1 MAWEKVGDIAKRLAG
16 RISRTDVY
24 RPLAGGSGL
33 AQKSRF
39 SSQSP
44 EFSSARDDRADR
56 GRRPHPRDAEPGRP
70 HGPGGA
76 STKPAAG
83 QREAGRR
90 LGA

>member
-1 MAWEKVGDIAKRLAG
+1 MAWQKAGDIARRLAG
-16 RISRTDVY
+16 RISRTDDDT
-24 RPLAGGSGL
+24 PLAGGTGL

-44 EFSSARDDRADR
+44 EFISACDDRADR
-56 GRRPHPRDAEPGRP
+56 GRRPHSRDAEPGRP

-76 STKPAAG
+76 SSKPAAG